1 MLTPTYTHELKLLKD
16 YQYIAGIDE
25 VGRGPLAGP
34 VVAAVVILNPA
45 KVGRYRSKTKWW
57 AGVRDSKTLSP
68 RKRGT
73 LVDFIK
79 ENSYDFGIGQA
90 THAEIDELNIHYAS
104 LLAMRRA
111 VENLKLSPEILLIDG
126 RFKPFGAGPGTIAQQ
141 AIIDGDVNV
150 LSIAKFSAIF
160 SVLSYIVWAVLFA
173 AITLLTS
180 SYSRS
185 HFFDSGMDF
194 GDVTIIA
201 LFSGLVFV
209 AVMSFGAGAL
219 VAWLYNVIAG
229 LIELTEQDDES
240 EDRSTNE
247 PTNAT

>member
-1 MLTPTYTHELKLLKD
+1 MYNAIRMLTPTYTHELKLLKD

-34 VVAAVVILNPA
+34 VTAAVVILNPA

-68 RKRGT
+68 KQRVE

-150 LSIAKFSAIF
+150 LSIAVASILAKVWRDDLMRKFSQKF
-160 SVLSYIVWAVLFA
+160 S
-173 AITLLTS
+173 
-180 SYSRS
+180 
-185 HFFDSGMDF
+185 
-194 GDVTIIA
+194 
-201 LFSGLVFV
+201 
-209 AVMSFGAGAL
+209 SFGFAHHKGYDTAFHRKKL
-219 VAWLYNVIAG
+219 LQYGPCEIHRMTFETVKSIM
-229 LIELTEQDDES
+229 TE
-240 EDRSTNE
+240 RFLKFLR
-247 PTNAT
+247 P

>member
-1 MLTPTYTHELKLLKD
+1 MYNAIRMLTPTYTHELKLLKD

-34 VVAAVVILNPA
+34 VGAAVVILNPA

-104 LLAMRRA
+104 LLAMKRA
-111 VENLKLSPEILLIDG
+111 VENLKISPDILLMDG
-126 RFKPFGAGPGTIAQQ
+126 KFEIPHSKFHIRTIV
-141 AIIDGDVNV
+141 DGDANV
-150 LSIAKFSAIF
+150 LSIAVASILAKVWRDDLMQKFSQKFPPYGFAKHKGYDTAF
-160 SVLSYIVWAVLFA
+160 HRKKLLFHGPCEIHRMTFETVRSIMNERFA
-173 AITLLTS
+173 KLTGRGS
-180 SYSRS
+180 Q
-185 HFFDSGMDF
+185 
-194 GDVTIIA
+194 V
-201 LFSGLVFV
+201 V
-209 AVMSFGAGAL
+209 
-219 VAWLYNVIAG
+219 
-229 LIELTEQDDES
+229 
-240 EDRSTNE
+240 
-247 PTNAT
+247 